1 MNTMEIRQIT
11 EREFIYSAKGIGDYC
26 TYDDTKNAIAAVFK
40 AIRKVAPEKSDAF
53 KELLPESIRPMWDQ
67 AEPLE
72 SPLTSVIEL
81 IQYYASFSTKRAAEI
96 ALITFF
102 ATLREKYR
110 AYIDQWE
117 NIIPDETKSYW
128 EKSQTIGDGLD
139 AKQCL

>member
-1 MNTMEIRQIT
+1 MYIRQIT
-11 EREFIYSAKGIGDYC
+11 EREFIYSAKGIGEYC
-26 TYDDTKNAIAAVFK
+26 TYDDTKNAVEAVFK
-40 AIRKVAPEKSDAF
+40 AFKKVAPEKSGEIR
-53 KELLPESIRPMWDQ
+53 ELLPELIRPIWDQ

-72 SPLTSVIEL
+72 SPLTSVIDL
-81 IQYYASFSTKRAAEI
+81 IQYYASFSSKRAAEI

-102 ATLREKYR
+102 ATVREKLR